1 MDIKE
6 RIQRLRQ
13 KMKERNMDA
22 YIIPSSDPPHER
34 VYSPRW
40 QAEMDIG
47 FLQVRLELGCYNR

>member
-22 YIIPSSDPPHER
+22 YIIPSRSPHER
-34 VYSPRW
+34 VYSFDGR
-40 QAEMDIG
+40 AENG
-47 FLQVRLELGCYNR
+47 YRVLQVRLELLL